1 MRVPAVGQGYGAALM
16 PAGRGAPVGPCPPPT
31 HTHLSPLPEPSVV
44 PAARER
50 GGVSGV
56 GGGTPGW
63 GHPHPLQA
71 PVGSQMGEGIP
82 RAPSGARGWRSC
94 PPPPGRGH
102 GAPAWDP
109 MGGARV
115 LRGAVVTRRLPL
127 PAGEVGDV
135 GDAGDVGDMGDVGDV
150 GLVAPPGDEQE
161 GNSGHGSSSSSCS
174 QVGSCG
180 HSRGGT
186 ASTGTVTLP
195 WHRHPA
201 PGTASMGTGH
211 RHPALAPSPLSP
223 ALPHLPW
230 LCHPRAPSHLL
241 ALGADCC
248 CRPRPGLLLGPLR
261 STPPGTLLST
271 LLGTPPGALLGT
283 PVCRCLGIAPGIL
296 RCFGPGAPTGPPGCL
311 CPGIAPH
318 ILSRLDVSPCVPCC
332 PWPLAIAP
340 VSPRFPAALPRRPI
354 PWPRGGVRGGAWAGG
369 AGGGGVRGGGVWSGG
384 VGVCLGLHAAAVTA
398 AGAEGCHWG
407 APRCPPQLACA
418 PPSPTTPHLDPVPVP
433 PQPWDPHSPTLGTPV
448 APAQPTFPT
457 QAPPCPAVTPQ
468 YPSLPPHLLQLPHA
482 LHQPSPFL
490 SCPPI
495 PVPPLPPLRPL
506 CILPAPLIPPS

>member
-1 MRVPAVGQGYGAALM
+1 MLGTWGTWGMWGTWGWWPLLGMSR
-16 PAGRGAPVGPCPPPT
+16 RGTRATARPPR
-31 HTHLSPLPEPSVV
+31 
-44 PAARER
+44 PAARWAPA
-50 GGVSGV
+50 GTAGVAL
-56 GGGTPGW
+56 PA
-63 GHPHPLQA
+63 QA
-71 PVGSQMGEGIP
+71 PS
-82 RAPSGARGWRSC
+82 RC
-94 PPPPGRGH
+94 PGTVTLLL
-102 GAPAWDP
+102 ALPAW
-109 MGGARV
+109 A
-115 LRGAVVTRRLPL
+115 L
-127 PAGEVGDV
+127 
-135 GDAGDVGDMGDVGDV
+135 
-150 GLVAPPGDEQE
+150 
-161 GNSGHGSSSSSCS
+161 
-174 QVGSCG
+174 
-180 HSRGGT
+180 
-186 ASTGTVTLP
+186 GTVTLP
-195 WHRHPA
+195 WHRHPCPQPYHTCPGCATPVPPLTCWPWVLTAAAGPVLASSWGPCAA
-201 PGTASMGTGH
+201 P
-211 RHPALAPSPLSP
+211 PLAPSS
-223 ALPHLPW
+223 
-230 LCHPRAPSHLL
+230 APSS
-241 ALGADCC
+241 A
-248 CRPRPGLLLGPLR
+248 P
-261 STPPGTLLST
+261 
-271 LLGTPPGALLGT
+271 PPGALLGT

-468 YPSLPPHLLQLPHA
+468 YPSLPPPLLQLPHA